1 LLRGL
6 ESSVII
12 KIRRFDFTTEDESKY
27 KMNICVKLLD
37 YSYLFSE
44 NNFKDF

>member
-27 KMNICVKLLD
+27 KMNICVILLD
-37 YSYLFSE
+37 YSYLSSK
-44 NNFKDF
+44 NNCKNF